1 MMQGRVNQRCEA
13 VISIAVRG
21 GNKIESVDAV
31 IDTGFNGFLTLP
43 STIVMKLGLPWNYRD
58 RATLGDGSETLFDVY
73 DAEVIWNGQYRE
85 IEVNEAEIEPL
96 LGMRMLKGYR
106 LQVDTIE
113 GGLVTIEMLPPDI
126 LPSIGLGQEV

>member
-13 VISIAVRG
+13 VISVAVRG
-21 GNKIESVDAV
+21 GNKLKSVDAV
-31 IDTGFNGFLTLP
+31 IDTGFNGFLSLP
-43 STIVMKLGLPWNYRD
+43 IAVIMELALPWNYRD

-85 IEVNEAEIEPL
+85 IEINAAETEPL

-113 GGLVTIEMLPPDI
+113 GGLVTIEML
-126 LPSIGLGQEV
+126 LNVS

>member
-13 VISIAVRG
+13 VISVVVRG
-21 GNKIESVDAV
+21 RGPIKSIDAV
-31 IDTGFNGFLTLP
+31 IDTGFNGFLSLP
-43 STIVMKLGLPWNYRD
+43 ITVIVELDLPWNYRD

-73 DAEVIWNGQYRE
+73 SAEAIWNGQYRE
-85 IEVNEAEIEPL
+85 IEVNAAETEPL

-113 GGLVTIEMLPPDI
+113 GGLVTIEMLPNV
-126 LPSIGLGQEV
+126 S

>member
-1 MMQGRVNQRCEA
+1 MMQGRVNQQCEA
-13 VISIAVRG
+13 VISVAVKGRD
-21 GNKIESVDAV
+21 NIKLIDAV
-31 IDTGFNGFLTLP
+31 IDTGFNGFLSLP
-43 STIVMKLGLPWNYRD
+43 TAIIMELGLSWNYRD

-85 IEVNEAEIEPL
+85 IEVNAAETEPL

-113 GGLVTIEMLPPDI
+113 GGLVTIKMLPNVI
-126 LPSIGLGQEV
+126 

>member
-13 VISIAVRG
+13 VVSVAVRG
-21 GNKIESVDAV
+21 SGKIKSVDAV
-31 IDTGFNGFLTLP
+31 IDTGFNGFLSLP
-43 STIVMKLGLPWNYRD
+43 IAIIMKLGLPWNYRD

-73 DAEVIWNGQYRE
+73 DAEVIWNGQYRAIE
-85 IEVNEAEIEPL
+85 INAAETEPL

-113 GGLVTIEMLPPDI
+113 GGLVTIKMLPNMSD
-126 LPSIGLGQEV
+126 GL